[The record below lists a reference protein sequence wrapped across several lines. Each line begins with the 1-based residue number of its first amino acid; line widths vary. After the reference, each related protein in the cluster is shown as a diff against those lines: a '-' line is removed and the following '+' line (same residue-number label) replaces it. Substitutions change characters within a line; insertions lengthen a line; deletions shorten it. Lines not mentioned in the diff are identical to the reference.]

1 MVLTG
6 LKKIKSLFTECE
18 NYFYFCENYLVKRAG
33 IFRRSFRCFFF
44 IRVMK
49 IDKGIKRI
57 MKKNVVVIAG
67 GNSSEYG
74 VSIKSGHHVFSEVDG
89 ERFNKYL
96 MILRGRE
103 WQVDIDGERYD
114 VDKNDFSFTL
124 EGRKITFDFAYI
136 TIHGV
141 PGENGMLQGYL
152 DMMGIPYST
161 CSTLC
166 EAITFDKYTCTNYLH
181 GFGIHTTEPV
191 MLTRGQGYDKEAVLA
206 AVGLP
211 CFVKPN
217 AEGSSFGVSKV
228 KTAED
233 FDAAMEEAFGKCR
246 EVLVEAFIDGTE
258 FTCGLYKVG
267 SKKVVFPVAEIVSK
281 KEFFDF
287 EAKYDATMS
296 DEIIPGRFSEE
307 ITDRIQSMAS
317 EVYDLLRCEG
327 IVRID
332 GFVKGDEVIMLEVN
346 TTPGMTANSFIPK
359 MVRAMGVTLRDVIT
373 EIVEDKL
380 KP

>member
-1 MVLTG
+1 
-6 LKKIKSLFTECE
+6 
-18 NYFYFCENYLVKRAG
+18 
-33 IFRRSFRCFFF
+33 
-44 IRVMK
+44 
-49 IDKGIKRI
+49 

-67 GNSSEYG
+67 GNSSEYE
-74 VSIKSGHHVFSEVDG
+74 VSIKSGNYLFSEVDG
-89 ERFNKYL
+89 ERYNKYL
-96 MILRGRE
+96 MVLRGRE
-103 WQVDIDGERYD
+103 WQVMIDGEKYP
-114 VDKNDFSFTL
+114 VDKNTFSFDYN
-124 EGRKITFDFAYI
+124 GKRVDIDFAYI
-136 TIHGV
+136 TIHGN

-152 DMMGIPYST
+152 DMMQVPYST

-166 EAITFDKYTCTNYLH
+166 EALTFDKYTCTNYLQ
-181 GFGIHTTEPV
+181 GFGIDTTSPV
-191 MLTRGQGYDKEAVLA
+191 MLTKGHAYDKEAILK

-228 KTAED
+228 KSAD
-233 FDAAMEEAFGKCR
+233 AFDEALKGAFEKCK
-246 EVLVEAFIDGTE
+246 EVLIETFIDGIE

-267 SKKVVFPVAEIVSK
+267 DKKVVFPVAEVVPK
-281 KEFFDF
+281 KEFFDY

-317 EVYDLLRCEG
+317 EVYDILRCEG

-332 GFVKGDEVIMLEVN
+332 GFVRGEEVIMLEVN

-359 MVRAMGVTLRDVIT
+359 MVKVMGASLKEIIT
-373 EIVEDKL
+373 EIIEDKL
-380 KP
+380 KATK

>member
-1 MVLTG
+1 
-6 LKKIKSLFTECE
+6 
-18 NYFYFCENYLVKRAG
+18 
-33 IFRRSFRCFFF
+33 
-44 IRVMK
+44 
-49 IDKGIKRI
+49 

-67 GNSSEYG
+67 GNSSEYD
-74 VSIKSGHHVFSEVDG
+74 VSLKSGHHVFSEVDG
-89 ERFNKYL
+89 ERYNKYL

-103 WQVDIDGERYD
+103 WQVDIDGKRYE

-124 EGRKITFDFAYI
+124 DGQKVTFDFAYI

-152 DMMGIPYST
+152 DMMEVPYST

-181 GFGIHTTEPV
+181 GFGVQTTEPV
-191 MLTRGQGYDKEAVLA
+191 MLSRGQGYDKDAVLA

-228 KTAED
+228 KTAEE
-233 FDAAMEEAFGKCR
+233 FDAAMEEAFSKCR
-246 EVLVEAFIDGTE
+246 EVLIEAFIDGTE
-258 FTCGLYKVG
+258 FTCGLYRVG
-267 SKKVVFPVAEIVSK
+267 GKKVIFPVAEIISK

-307 ITDRIQSMAS
+307 ITDQIQSMAS

-332 GFVKGDEVIMLEVN
+332 GFVKEGEVIMLEVN

-359 MVRAMGVTLRDVIT
+359 MVRIMGTTLRNVIT
-373 EIVEDKL
+373 EIIEDKL
-380 KP
+380 KD

>member
-1 MVLTG
+1 
-6 LKKIKSLFTECE
+6 
-18 NYFYFCENYLVKRAG
+18 
-33 IFRRSFRCFFF
+33 
-44 IRVMK
+44 
-49 IDKGIKRI
+49 

-74 VSIKSGHHVFSEVDG
+74 VSIQSGQHVFSVVDG
-89 ERFNKYL
+89 ERYHKYS
-96 MILRGRE
+96 MILKGRE
-103 WQVDIDGERYD
+103 WQVDIDGKRYD

-124 EGRKITFDFAYI
+124 DGRKIVFDFAYI

-152 DMMGIPYST
+152 DMMGVPYST
-161 CSTLC
+161 CSALC

-181 GFGIHTTEPV
+181 GFGICTTEPV
-191 MLTRGQGYDKEAVLA
+191 MLTKGQGYDKEAVLA

-228 KTAED
+228 KSAEEFDTAL
-233 FDAAMEEAFGKCR
+233 EEAFSKCR
-246 EVLVEAFIDGTE
+246 EVLVESFIDGTE

-267 SKKVVFPVAEIVSK
+267 SKKVIFPVAEIVSK

-307 ITDRIQSMAS
+307 LTDRIQSMAS
-317 EVYDLLRCEG
+317 EVYDLLRCGG

-359 MVRAMGVTLRDVIT
+359 MVRAMGASLTGVIT
-373 EIVEDKL
+373 EIIEDKF
-380 KP
+380 KK